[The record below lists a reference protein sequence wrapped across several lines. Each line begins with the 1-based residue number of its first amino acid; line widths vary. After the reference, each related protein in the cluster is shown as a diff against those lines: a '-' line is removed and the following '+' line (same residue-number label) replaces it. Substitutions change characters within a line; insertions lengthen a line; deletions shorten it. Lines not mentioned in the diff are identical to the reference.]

1 MQIIGWIGHIRI
13 LIPACFLYILS
24 QFGSEALLNHQL
36 LEASALFIKTRSC
49 GQTGFPNHL
58 TRDSTLLFEEGSG
71 ASRADE
77 RRGMGVLFA
86 VPD

>member
-24 QFGSEALLNHQL
+24 QFGSEALLNHQP

-49 GQTGFPNHL
+49 
-58 TRDSTLLFEEGSG
+58 
-71 ASRADE
+71 
-77 RRGMGVLFA
+77 
-86 VPD
+86 